1 MKRLISRN
9 RICDFLQATAYIL
22 YSGWRNVHSMGWNVR
37 STAWNIRSSPWN
49 IKFIRL
55 LRETKAVCGINVF
68 MNIDVRNLA

>member
-1 MKRLISRN
+1 MFRN
-9 RICDFLQATAYIL
+9 RIDDFLQAAAYVL

-55 LRETKAVCGINVF
+55 LRETKCSFVEKVDYF
-68 MNIDVRNLA
+68 KSYS